1 MTVARTGDR
10 PVDEFV
16 GGPVLVLLGL
26 GLFLVGGVLA
36 ALLAARI
43 LGPDDYTV
51 FAAFISL
58 WGVAILAP
66 GGAFEQES
74 TVRAVG
80 RQESTRGIARAMGI
94 RSGVLWVLVAVL
106 LMAPLGWQ
114 PRLLGNSWQWWVGAI
129 VIGGAIVFAT
139 AIGRGIATGRGHYAV
154 VGGASAITGLAMV
167 VVPLALLRLG
177 QPALTSF
184 LVGAVVAWIAGL
196 VVVAFAGLTRRLRLF
211 DTIAGDPVTG
221 GTALLV
227 AGNLLMTASVLAV
240 PSVLRWHV
248 GTIGAELTA
257 DVQLVVSLS
266 RLASTVVLGL
276 VPIMIATMSGMQ
288 GRRHVSTQTWL
299 VVATGFAA
307 LSVATLTL
315 IGAPAVSWLTGRATD
330 MDLGLIVAATG
341 PVILL
346 APAVVLMALATLRH
360 RFGVIILAWLASL
373 VALIAGAIADPTA
386 DVMSVL
392 AWIATSALLPFTILA
407 VGLAHKDRANQTQ
420 PAASGGSQ

>member
-1 MTVARTGDR
+1 MRSSSGARS
-10 PVDEFV
+10 
-16 GGPVLVLLGL
+16 
-26 GLFLVGGVLA
+26 
-36 ALLAARI
+36 
-43 LGPDDYTV
+43 
-51 FAAFISL
+51 SL
-58 WGVAILAP
+58 
-66 GGAFEQES
+66 
-74 TVRAVG
+74 
-80 RQESTRGIARAMGI
+80 
-94 RSGVLWVLVAVL
+94 
-106 LMAPLGWQ
+106 
-114 PRLLGNSWQWWVGAI
+114 
-129 VIGGAIVFAT
+129 AT

-299 VVATGFAA
+299 AVATGFAA

-315 IGAPAVSWLTGRATD
+315 IGAPAVSWLTGRVD
-330 MDLGLIVAATG
+330 RHG
-341 PVILL
+341 PRAHRRRDGARDPAGAGGRPDGAGDA
-346 APAVVLMALATLRH
+346 APAVRRH
-360 RFGVIILAWLASL
+360 HPRVAGV
-373 VALIAGAIADPTA
+373 
-386 DVMSVL
+386 
-392 AWIATSALLPFTILA
+392 
-407 VGLAHKDRANQTQ
+407 
-420 PAASGGSQ
+420 SGGPDRGRNCRFPRRMS